1 MSWPD
6 SPVSKLPETA
16 GPPHAG
22 WGPWAACVGAGVGAR
37 QRASGCLA
45 CSRLRG
51 WGLQAGP
58 GLQHPCRDTHSCP
71 SILEATFTRPR
82 LEGPRPTSGNAD
94 CAHRLPAALGAG
106 GTRSTPS
113 QAQLRSPWPMVSRTS
128 EGGAGRG
135 GPASS
140 SWGAGLTLPW
150 AQALSARG
158 LTGARGPQPAEH
170 SQSLSAFYS

>member
-1 MSWPD
+1 
-6 SPVSKLPETA
+6 
-16 GPPHAG
+16 
-22 WGPWAACVGAGVGAR
+22 
-37 QRASGCLA
+37 
-45 CSRLRG
+45 
-51 WGLQAGP
+51 
-58 GLQHPCRDTHSCP
+58 
-71 SILEATFTRPR
+71 
-82 LEGPRPTSGNAD
+82 
-94 CAHRLPAALGAG
+94 
-106 GTRSTPS
+106 
-113 QAQLRSPWPMVSRTS
+113 MVSRTS